1 MVRCLILS
9 LAAWVSAGAPAS
21 LRADPPAT
29 NAFPEVGVVLQGLVE
44 RAKDDARL
52 DREFEAGYQF
62 THTKI
67 REERNLKGE
76 VRKREAE
83 RAVQTPRSGAN
94 PAPGWRGE
102 GAARVTQGAAAKPE
116 KAGRP
121 YEKDDVLLTESLVR
135 RFEFTIRARE
145 EVAGR
150 TVLKLDFRP
159 AAEEAPTRGLL
170 DRFIN
175 HTAGTIWVD
184 EADYTIAKAVFWL
197 TEKLSFGGGILGSV
211 SAFDGRFERGRTE
224 EGRWFTTNVEWQVE
238 CREFLVNKLIEFRET
253 REDVRKAPPPTP

>member
-1 MVRCLILS
+1 MVRWLILF
-9 LAAWVSAGAPAS
+9 LAVWSEVETLPPIQA
-21 LRADPPAT
+21 ADVPGNP
-29 NAFPEVGVVLQGLVE
+29 FPEVGTVIQGLVE
-44 RAKDDARL
+44 RAKDDSQLGRA
-52 DREFEAGYQF
+52 FEAQYQF

-67 REERNLKGE
+67 REERSLKGV

-83 RAVQTPRSGAN
+83 RTVDAPGSTVA
-94 PAPGWRGE
+94 PARGWRGE
-102 GAARVTQGAAAKPE
+102 GAARMTAGAGETGSKPD
-116 KAGRP
+116 KTGRA
-121 YEKDDVLLTESLVR
+121 YEKEDILLTEPLMR

-145 EVAGR
+145 CVAGR

-159 AAEEAPTRGLL
+159 AAGEAPGNSLL

-197 TEKLSFGGGILGSV
+197 TEKLTFGGGILGSV
-211 SAFDGRFERGRTE
+211 SSFDGRFEQGRTD
-224 EGRWFTTNVEWQVE
+224 EGLWYPTNIEWHVE

-253 REDVRKAPPPTP
+253 REDVRKVR